1 MAHLWAR
8 QNVRSTDETINFI
21 SKTSVGDSIETLLPR
36 SRAQGVCDG
45 KNLAFRGCLGWW
57 ELQSLG
63 SFGAAPPAA
72 VGGAA
77 VVFALAVLVQY
88 GLGTEALGS

>member
-1 MAHLWAR
+1 M
-8 QNVRSTDETINFI
+8 
-21 SKTSVGDSIETLLPR
+21 
-36 SRAQGVCDG
+36 CDG
-45 KNLAFRGCLGWW
+45 KNSAFRGCLGWW